1 MRRRAFITFL
11 GGAVIW
17 PLTAHA
23 QQQAMPIVGLLS
35 STSAAPYKPFVDAIS
50 VGLRDKGFIVGQNVA
65 VEARWADGHY
75 ERLPSL
81 ANELVRL
88 PSKVIVAIA
97 PPAAQAAK
105 AATPYIPIV
114 FSAASDPVSLGLVPN
129 LNRPGGNVS
138 GVNLMLFAMS
148 GKRLDLLTKIVP
160 KAGIIGLL
168 VNPNNPST
176 VRSSK
181 DARAAAQ
188 ALGKK
193 VVVVEGGSEGD
204 IDAAFNQLKQQKV
217 EAISVEADPFLLAR
231 RNQIVAN
238 AAQLSLPA
246 IYPHREYVEAGGL
259 VSYGTDML
267 DAYRQIGV
275 YAGRVLMGEHLG
287 NLPVLQV
294 TKFELLINSKAAKSL
309 SLVIPS
315 DVLTLADQV
324 IE

>member
-1 MRRRAFITFL
+1 MRRRDFVTL
-11 GGAVIW
+11 LVGAAVW
-17 PLTAHA
+17 PLSAHA
-23 QQQAMPIVGLLS
+23 QQAMPIVGLLS
-35 STSAAPYKPFVDAIS
+35 STSAAPHKPFVDAIFI
-50 VGLRDKGFIVGQNVA
+50 GLRDKGFSVGQNIV
-65 VEARWADGHY
+65 VEARWADGRY
-75 ERLPSL
+75 EQLPRL
-81 ANELVRL
+81 ANELARL

-97 PPAAQAAK
+97 PPAAQAAR
-105 AATPYIPIV
+105 AATPSIPIV

-129 LNRPGGNVS
+129 LNQPGGNVS

-148 GKRLDLLTKIVP
+148 GKRLDLLTKFVP
-160 KAGIIGLL
+160 KAGIVGLL

-181 DARAAAQ
+181 DAQATAQ

-231 RNQIVAN
+231 RHQIVAK

-275 YAGRVLMGEHLG
+275 YVGRILSGEPVG

-294 TKFELLINSKAAKSL
+294 TKFEMLINLKTAQSL
-309 SLVIPS
+309 NLTIPPDVI
-315 DVLTLADQV
+315 TLADQV

>member
-1 MRRRAFITFL
+1 MRRRDFVTL
-11 GGAVIW
+11 LVGAAVW
-17 PLTAHA
+17 PLSAHA
-23 QQQAMPIVGLLS
+23 QQAMPIVGLLS
-35 STSAAPYKPFVDAIS
+35 STSAAPHKPFVDAIFI
-50 VGLRDKGFIVGQNVA
+50 GLRDKGFFVGQNIV
-65 VEARWADGHY
+65 VEARWADGRY
-75 ERLPSL
+75 EQLPRL
-81 ANELVRL
+81 ANELARL

-97 PPAAQAAK
+97 PPAAQAAR
-105 AATPYIPIV
+105 AATPSIPIV

-129 LNRPGGNVS
+129 LNQPGGNVS

-148 GKRLDLLTKIVP
+148 GKRLDLLTKFVP

-181 DARAAAQ
+181 DAQATAQ

-231 RNQIVAN
+231 RNQIVAK

-275 YAGRVLMGEHLG
+275 YVGRILSGEQVG

-294 TKFELLINSKAAKSL
+294 TKFEMLINLKTAQSL
-309 SLVIPS
+309 NLTIPPDVI
-315 DVLTLADQV
+315 TLADQV